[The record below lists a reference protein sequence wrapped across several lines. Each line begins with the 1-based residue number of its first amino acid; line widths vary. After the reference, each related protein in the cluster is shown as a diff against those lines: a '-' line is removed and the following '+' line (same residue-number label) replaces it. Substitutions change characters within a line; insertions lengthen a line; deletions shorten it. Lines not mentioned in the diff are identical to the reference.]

1 MTASFLITLREGLE
15 ASLIISIILAFLAR
29 MGRKAQFRSIWL
41 GTGLALLASL
51 AAGGVIFLTVGAL
64 EGRPEEIFEGLAMFL
79 AVGVLSYMVLW
90 MRRQARH
97 MKAHLEAQVKEAL
110 MAGSALA
117 LASLAFVVVVR
128 EGIETVL
135 FLFGASRGAEPG
147 AVLWGGLLGL
157 ALAAGI
163 GYAGYRGSRRLNL
176 PLFFNITGVLLILF
190 AAGLLAH
197 GIHEFQEAGVF
208 PVVREEVWNINPV
221 LSEGE
226 GIGAFLKALLGYN
239 GNPELLEVLFYF
251 GYLVAT
257 VAFFFRPE
265 KPRPAR
271 AILTRGEGFPPGGP
285 APGAGK

>member
-1 MTASFLITLREGLE
+1 MTRRWRIWGSGWYFWNTDRLPARSPAESTRSFLPLPKRLRRSGIGKGGSMTASFLITLREGLE

-79 AVGVLSYMVLW
+79 AVGGLGYMVLG

-128 EGIETVL
+128 EGVEAGL
-135 FLFGASRGAEPG
+135 FLFGA
-147 AVLWGGLLGL
+147 V
-157 ALAAGI
+157 
-163 GYAGYRGSRRLNL
+163 
-176 PLFFNITGVLLILF
+176 
-190 AAGLLAH
+190 
-197 GIHEFQEAGVF
+197 
-208 PVVREEVWNINPV
+208 
-221 LSEGE
+221 
-226 GIGAFLKALLGYN
+226 
-239 GNPELLEVLFYF
+239 
-251 GYLVAT
+251 
-257 VAFFFRPE
+257 
-265 KPRPAR
+265 
-271 AILTRGEGFPPGGP
+271 
-285 APGAGK
+285 

>member
-1 MTASFLITLREGLE
+1 MIVLREGLE
-15 ASLIISIILAFLAR
+15 ASLIISIILAFLGR
-29 MGRKAQFRSIWL
+29 MGRKDQFRSIWL

-51 AAGGVIFLTVGAL
+51 AAGDIIFLTVGGL
-64 EGRPEEIFEGLAMFL
+64 EGRAEEIFEGLAVFL

-97 MKAHLEAQVKEAL
+97 IKAHLETQVKEVL

-128 EGIETVL
+128 EGIEMVL
-135 FLFGASRGAEPG
+135 FLFSASRSAEPG
-147 AVLWGGLLGL
+147 AILWGGLLGL
-157 ALAAGI
+157 ALVAGI
-163 GYAGYRGSRRLNL
+163 GYAGYWGSRRLNL

-208 PVVREEVWNINPV
+208 PVVREEVWNTNGV
-221 LSEGE
+221 LNEKTGV
-226 GIGAFLKALLGYN
+226 GAFLQALFGYN
-239 GNPELLEVLFYF
+239 GNPELLEVLFHF
-251 GYLVAT
+251 SYLTAT
-257 VAFFFRPE
+257 PAFFFRPE

-271 AILTRGEGFPPGGP
+271 ASPTRGVGFPPGGP
-285 APGAGK
+285 APEAEK